1 MPEENSTNHEDKRRH
16 QRVRVNL
23 LGRYMLADRN
33 EYACQTIN
41 MSPGGIAFAAPVSGE
56 IGERVICYL
65 EEIGRIEG
73 AITRIIRG
81 GFCIGF
87 AASFRKREKLA
98 EKLTWLTNRAE
109 LNLADGRSHERYTP
123 SERQAEVEFANGRK
137 APCSIID
144 LSLGG
149 ASVAFE
155 DEIEIAVGSQIRL
168 GRTLGHVVRRH
179 EAGVSIRFVGS
190 PELNEKSPEQMQ
202 TNVA

>member
-1 MPEENSTNHEDKRRH
+1 MPYENSTNPEDKRRH

-73 AITRIIRG
+73 IVTRVIRG

-87 AASFRKREKLA
+87 AATYRKREKLA
-98 EKLTWLTNRAE
+98 EKLTWLANRAD
-109 LNLADGRSHERYTP
+109 LNLADGRNHERHTP
-123 SERQAEVEFANGRK
+123 AERQAEVEFSNGRTV
-137 APCSIID
+137 PCSIID

-149 ASVAFE
+149 ASVALD
-155 DEIEIAVGSQIRL
+155 DEVEVAVGSQIRL

-190 PELNEKSPEQMQ
+190 PELALKQSHPLHS
-202 TNVA
+202 NVA